1 LFGKV
6 DNAVTKINHVYE
18 KRDLNPLKR
27 SLEAD
32 QKKVKRVEV
41 LLCS

>member
-1 LFGKV
+1 
-6 DNAVTKINHVYE
+6 VTKINHVYQNE
-18 KRDLNPLKR
+18 DLNPMKR